1 MLNGISRKVVSALLI
16 AVIFMSSFSLNLIN
30 VQAASQGTVT
40 ASALN
45 VREKPSIS
53 SKIIGK
59 LNNKATV
66 TVNKTV
72 GEWMEINYNSRNGY
86 VSSQYITLSNKPT
99 GSVQKI
105 MTPTVSTLNVRAGA
119 GTDFKILTTLS
130 YGEKVTVVS
139 QSGNWGYFI
148 RNNKNHY
155 VYLPYMKET
164 SSATISETGK
174 VGYVTADSLNVRQ
187 AANTTS
193 SVIGALTQG
202 KAVTILSVTNNMGK
216 INYNNG
222 IGYVSMNYISYNQPS
237 TPKPPVETGKVGYVT
252 ADKLNVRQAANTTSS
267 VIGSLVQGKTVTILS
282 VTNNMGKINY
292 NNGIGYVSMSYISY
306 NQPSTPQPPVETGKV
321 GYVTA
326 DSLNVRQAANTTS
339 SVIGAV
345 TQGKA
350 VTILSVTNNMGKI
363 NYNNGIGYVSMNYI
377 SYDKPSTSQPQTQY
391 KYVVTADSLN
401 VRNQPSTAGTIV
413 GKVSNGQ
420 EVQYV
425 KTVDNGWMQ
434 IKYNNKDA
442 YVSSAYVE
450 KVSANSNT
458 GNSGNNGSSVNY
470 ASLKGKTIVLDAGHG
485 GKDSGAVGNRLY
497 EKDITLDMVK
507 RVKSKLEN
515 NGANVILT
523 RGDDTFIT
531 LSGRTSISNNSNAQ
545 IFVSIHINSA
555 DSTSGRGVE
564 TYYHNHS
571 DSGLRNKSNALATSI
586 LNELLTAS
594 SMPNR
599 GVHDA
604 NFQVIKYNHKP
615 STLLELGF
623 ISNPSDASI
632 MADSNYR
639 NKAAEAITRGI
650 SKYFN

>member
-1 MLNGISRKVVSALLI
+1 MLNGMFRKVVSALLI

-72 GEWMEINYNSRNGY
+72 GEWTEINYNSRNGY

-105 MTPTVSTLNVRAGA
+105 MTPTVSTLNVREGA
-119 GTDFKILTTLS
+119 GTNFKILTTLS
-130 YGEKVTVVS
+130 SGEKVTVVS

-155 VYLPYMKET
+155 VYLPYMKEA
-164 SSATISETGK
+164 SSATVSETGK

-193 SVIGALTQG
+193 SVLGAIVQG

-222 IGYVSMNYISYNQPS
+222 IGYVSMNYISYN
-237 TPKPPVETGKVGYVT
+237 KP
-252 ADKLNVRQAANTTSS
+252 TT
-267 VIGSLVQGKTVTILS
+267 
-282 VTNNMGKINY
+282 
-292 NNGIGYVSMSYISY
+292 
-306 NQPSTPQPPVETGKV
+306 STPQPPVETGKV

-339 SVIGAV
+339 SVLGAIV
-345 TQGKA
+345 QGKA

-377 SYDKPSTSQPQTQY
+377 SYDKPTTSTPQQQF

-401 VRNQPSTAGTIV
+401 VRNQPSTAGSIL

-420 EVQYV
+420 ELQYV
-425 KTVDNGWMQ
+425 KTLDNGWTQ

-442 YVSSAYVE
+442 YVNSSYVE
-450 KVSANSNT
+450 KVSANGSNT
-458 GNSGNNGSSVNY
+458 GGNSGSSVNY
-470 ASLKGKTIVLDAGHG
+470 ANLKGKTIVLDAGHG
-485 GKDSGAVGNRLY
+485 GKDSGAVGNALK
-497 EKDITLDMVK
+497 EKDLTLDMVK

-515 NGANVILT
+515 NGASVILT
-523 RGDDTFIT
+523 RKDDTFIT
-531 LSGRTSISNNSNAQ
+531 LGGRTSISNDSNAKA
-545 IFVSIHINSA
+545 FVSIHINSS
-555 DSTSGRGVE
+555 DSPSARGVE

-571 DSGLRNKSNALATSI
+571 DSGLRKNSSSLATSI

-599 GVHDA
+599 GVRDA

-615 STLLELGF
+615 STLIELGF
-623 ISNPSDASI
+623 ISNSSDAGI
-632 MADSNYR
+632 MADTTYK
-639 NKAAEAITRGI
+639 NKAAEAIAKGI

>member
-1 MLNGISRKVVSALLI
+1 
-16 AVIFMSSFSLNLIN
+16 
-30 VQAASQGTVT
+30 
-40 ASALN
+40 
-45 VREKPSIS
+45 
-53 SKIIGK
+53 
-59 LNNKATV
+59 
-66 TVNKTV
+66 
-72 GEWMEINYNSRNGY
+72 
-86 VSSQYITLSNKPT
+86 
-99 GSVQKI
+99 
-105 MTPTVSTLNVRAGA
+105 
-119 GTDFKILTTLS
+119 
-130 YGEKVTVVS
+130 
-139 QSGNWGYFI
+139 
-148 RNNKNHY
+148 
-155 VYLPYMKET
+155 
-164 SSATISETGK
+164 
-174 VGYVTADSLNVRQ
+174 
-187 AANTTS
+187 
-193 SVIGALTQG
+193 
-202 KAVTILSVTNNMGK
+202 
-216 INYNNG
+216 
-222 IGYVSMNYISYNQPS
+222 
-237 TPKPPVETGKVGYVT
+237 
-252 ADKLNVRQAANTTSS
+252 
-267 VIGSLVQGKTVTILS
+267 
-282 VTNNMGKINY
+282 
-292 NNGIGYVSMSYISY
+292 IGYVSMS
-306 NQPSTPQPPVETGKV
+306 
-321 GYVTA
+321 
-326 DSLNVRQAANTTS
+326 
-339 SVIGAV
+339 
-345 TQGKA
+345 
-350 VTILSVTNNMGKI
+350 
-363 NYNNGIGYVSMNYI
+363 YI

-442 YVSSAYVE
+442 YVSSAYIE
-450 KVSANSNT
+450 KVSANSSNT
-458 GNSGNNGSSVNY
+458 GNGGNNTGSANY
-470 ASLKGKTIVLDAGHG
+470 ANLKGKTIVLDAGHG
-485 GKDSGAVGNRLY
+485 GKDSGAVGNKLY

-507 RVKSKLEN
+507 RVKSKLES